1 MRTTLTIDDDVAAT
15 LEQVRRKRDISLKD
29 VINEA
34 LRLGLRDMTNRQ
46 NPHGVFRTESVDLGR
61 LKIASIDNIAET
73 LAIAESEDFD

>member
-34 LRLGLRDMTNRQ
+34 LRLGLRDMTARRK
-46 NPHGVFRTESVDLGR
+46 PHSVFRTKSVDLGR
-61 LKIASIDNIAET
+61 VRLVSINSIAET

>member
-15 LEQVRRKRDISLKD
+15 LEQVRRRRDVSLKD

-34 LRLGLRDMTNRQ
+34 LRLGLRDMTARQ
-46 NPHGVFRTESVDLGR
+46 KPRSVFRTKSVNLGR
-61 LKIASIDNIAET
+61 LRVASIDNIAET